1 MKNNLGD
8 IKSQSNFCSELML
21 RLNHDI
27 QSSGEGTTYSGMM
40 KDYTRKQEDIRR
52 IRREL
57 MDLQKML
64 YPYEVRT

>member
-1 MKNNLGD
+1 MKNNLDD

-27 QSSGEGTTYSGMM
+27 QSSAEGTYSGIM

>member
-1 MKNNLGD
+1 MKNNLDD
-8 IKSQSNFCSELML
+8 IRSQSNFCSELML

-27 QSSGEGTTYSGMM
+27 KSSGEGTYSGIM

-57 MDLQKML
+57 MVLQKML